1 MGCMSRFLIDRYNE
15 RSRWDREHAKY
26 VFEVRGYPYAIME
39 VIVVDGTP
47 QLPMN
52 VMEEQPF
59 YYLYRSLEAAMRYAR
74 KIKVLNG

>member
-47 QLPMN
+47 QLPVN
-52 VMEEQPF
+52 VMED
-59 YYLYRSLEAAMRYAR
+59 
-74 KIKVLNG
+74 